1 MLIHA
6 DDNNFKSVVLDKNE
20 TVLVDFFA
28 DWCSPCQML
37 SPIVED
43 IAKDFNVCKVNVDTS
58 PMVTRMYN
66 IQSIPTLVVMK
77 NGKIVN
83 QSVGAKP
90 KPQIVAMLEG

>member
-28 DWCSPCQML
+28 EWCAPCRTL

-43 IAKDFNVCKVNVDTS
+43 IAKDYNVCKVNVDTS
-58 PMVTRMYN
+58 PVTARMYN

-77 NGKIVN
+77 NGQMVSHLVGVADKN
-83 QSVGAKP
+83 QILDILK
-90 KPQIVAMLEG
+90 

>member
-28 DWCSPCQML
+28 DWCSPCQAI

-43 IAKDFNVCKVNVDTS
+43 IAKDYNVCKVNVDIS

-77 NGKIVN
+77 NGRMVNHIVG
-83 QSVGAKP
+83 VADKE
-90 KPQIVAMLEG
+90 QILDILK

>member
-58 PMVTRMYN
+58 
-66 IQSIPTLVVMK
+66 LW
-77 NGKIVN
+77 
-83 QSVGAKP
+83 
-90 KPQIVAMLEG
+90 

>member
-28 DWCSPCQML
+28 DWCSPCQTL

-43 IAKDFNVCKVNVDTS
+43 IAKDYNVCKVNVDTS

-77 NGKIVN
+77 NGRMVNHIV
-83 QSVGAKP
+83 GIADKE
-90 KPQIVAMLEG
+90 QILDILK

>member
-6 DDNNFKSVVLDKNE
+6 NDNNFKAEVLDKND

-43 IAKDFNVCKVNVDTS
+43 IAKDYNVCKVNVDTS
-58 PMVTRMYN
+58 PALAKMYN
-66 IQSIPTLVVMK
+66 IQSIPTLVVVK
-77 NGKIVN
+77 NGQMVN
-83 QSVGAKP
+83 HLVGLADKE
-90 KPQIVAMLEG
+90 QILGILK

>member
-43 IAKDFNVCKVNVDTS
+43 ILK
-58 PMVTRMYN
+58 
-66 IQSIPTLVVMK
+66 
-77 NGKIVN
+77 
-83 QSVGAKP
+83 
-90 KPQIVAMLEG
+90 